1 MAGQPMTA
9 WLEPYRKPLVIA
21 LVGVV
26 VLGLVLFVLRQ
37 REGPPALE
45 LQVGGDTSSTS
56 EIMVHVTGAVAAP
69 GVYAVQEGDRVVDAV
84 EVAGGPASD
93 ADLVALNLAR
103 RVHDEDQV
111 VVPRVGEPS
120 AASQVAGA
128 QTGTPDSDALIDVNT
143 ASAAV
148 LDSLP
153 GIGEVYSQRI
163 VDSRIASGPFES
175 TEDLVARRLIPRAT
189 YDKIKDLITVS
200 P

>member
-1 MAGQPMTA
+1 MMA
-9 WLEPYRKPLVIA
+9 WLEPYRKPLLTA
-21 LVGVV
+21 LAVAA
-26 VLGLVLFVLRQ
+26 VLGLIFFVLHQ
-37 REGPPALE
+37 REGPPPLE
-45 LQVGGDTSSTS
+45 LQVGGALSSES
-56 EIMVHVTGAVAAP
+56 EIMVHVAGAVAAP

-84 EVAGGPASD
+84 EAAGGPAPD

-111 VVPRVGEPS
+111 VVPRVGEELRV
-120 AASQVAGA
+120 SQALS
-128 QTGTPDSDALIDVNT
+128 DSTNGALIDVNT

-163 VDSRIASGPFES
+163 VDSRIAGGRFES

>member
-1 MAGQPMTA
+1 
-9 WLEPYRKPLVIA
+9 
-21 LVGVV
+21 
-26 VLGLVLFVLRQ
+26 
-37 REGPPALE
+37 
-45 LQVGGDTSSTS
+45 
-56 EIMVHVTGAVAAP
+56 MVHVAGAVAVP

-84 EVAGGPASD
+84 EAAGGPAPD

-111 VVPRVGEPS
+111 VVPRVGEELRV
-120 AASQVAGA
+120 SQALS
-128 QTGTPDSDALIDVNT
+128 DSTNGALIDVNT

-163 VDSRIASGPFES
+163 VDSRIAGGRFES

>member
-1 MAGQPMTA
+1 MIS
-9 WLEPYRKPLVIA
+9 WLERYRTPVLTA
-21 LVGVV
+21 LAVAA
-26 VLGLVLFVLRQ
+26 VLAVLFLLFGR
-37 REGPPALE
+37 RNSPPPLE
-45 LQVGGDTSSTS
+45 LQVGGATSSDS

-84 EVAGGPASD
+84 EAAGGPASD

-111 VVPRVGEPS
+111 VVPRIGEAP
-120 AASQVAGA
+120 AVSQVASAADG
-128 QTGTPDSDALIDVNT
+128 GSLIDINA
-143 ASAAV
+143 ASAAD

-163 VDSRIASGPFES
+163 VDSRDADGPFEG
-175 TEDLVARRLIPRAT
+175 TEDLVGRRLIPRAT
-189 YDKIKDLITVS
+189 YEKIKDLITAS